1 MKNKI
6 TWGAYSRMSNSLQL
20 GLVGLGTVGA
30 GVYETLSRH
39 HRLLEARAQI
49 SYQIKRVAV
58 RDLTRPRP
66 VVIDEGLLTDDW
78 REVVNDPDID
88 IIIELIGGTTEA
100 YELAI
105 ASLRAGKPLVTGNKA
120 LLAEKGATLFALS
133 AELNVPLYFEASCGG
148 GIPIIQ
154 SLQSS
159 LICNHICSIAG
170 IINGTSN
177 YILTSMQEKGVS
189 FAEALASAQ
198 ELGFAEADPTLDIN
212 GGDAAHKAL
221 ILAMLAYGQPIAPD
235 RISVTGIERG
245 EAVDFDFAAKLGYT
259 IKLLVMI
266 KKHEQGNGLELR
278 VQPSFVPLTHLLAH
292 VNGVFNAIAVHGDI
306 VGETIFYGRGAGKDP
321 TASAVIADVVLA
333 MREHR
338 TEYHSGFSPYSQS
351 VELMDVTETVTPY
364 YVRFRIKDEAG
375 GIAALATIFSKHE
388 ISISATNSS
397 PSTYTGEGTEVWN
410 DLVFVLHACP
420 WGRMRLALAEVAQ
433 LPYIAAAPSIFRIED
448 FS

>member
-1 MKNKI
+1 
-6 TWGAYSRMSNSLQL
+6 MSDSLQL

-30 GVYETLSRH
+30 GVYETLTRH
-39 HRLLEARAQI
+39 HCLLEARAQI
-49 SYQIKRVAV
+49 PYQIKRVAV
-58 RDLTRPRP
+58 RDLARARS
-66 VVIDEGLLTDDW
+66 VVVDEGLLTDDW
-78 REVVNDPDID
+78 REIVNDEDID
-88 IIIELIGGTTEA
+88 IVIELIGGTTDA

-120 LLAEKGATLFALS
+120 LLAEKGAILFALS

-154 SLQSS
+154 SIQNS
-159 LICNHICSIAG
+159 LICNHISSIAG

-177 YILTSMQEKGVS
+177 YILTSMQERGVS
-189 FAEALASAQ
+189 FDEALMSAQ
-198 ELGFAEADPTLDIN
+198 QLGFAEADPTLDIN

-221 ILAMLAYGQPIAPD
+221 ILAMLAYGQPIAPE
-235 RISVTGIERG
+235 RISVTGIERV

-266 KKHEQGNGLELR
+266 KKHEHNNALELR
-278 VQPSFVPLTHLLAH
+278 VQPSFVPLSHLLAH

-306 VGETIFYGRGAGKDP
+306 VGETIFYGRGAGKNP
-321 TASAVIADVVLA
+321 TASAVIGDIVLA

-338 TEYHSGFSPYSQS
+338 SQYHSGFSPYAKS
-351 VELMDVTETVTPY
+351 VELMDVVETVTPY
-364 YVRFRIKDEAG
+364 YVRFRIKDETG
-375 GIAALATIFSKHE
+375 GIAALATIFSKYD

-397 PSTYTGEGTEVWN
+397 PSAYADEEGGAWN
-410 DLVFVLHACP
+410 DLVFVLHSCP
-420 WGRMRLALAEVAQ
+420 WGRMRLALAEVAELQ
-433 LPYIAAAPSIFRIED
+433 GIAAAPSIFRIED